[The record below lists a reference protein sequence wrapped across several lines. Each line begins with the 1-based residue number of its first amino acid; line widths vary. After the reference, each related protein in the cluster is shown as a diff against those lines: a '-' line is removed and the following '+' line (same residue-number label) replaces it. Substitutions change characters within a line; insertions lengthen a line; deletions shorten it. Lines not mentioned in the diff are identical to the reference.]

1 MTKVI
6 MDCDPG
12 IDDAIALTVLLA
24 HPEKADLIGVTTV
37 GGNVQL
43 DYVTQNAQKL
53 LTFLGSH
60 AELAAGQATPL
71 VKEIQTASHVHG
83 KTGMDGYDFPENSL
97 DYPIKSHN
105 AVTYMYDKIINSDEK
120 INLVATAPLTNVAL
134 LLKTFPDVK
143 ENIEHI
149 YIMGGSTLQG
159 NITLAAE
166 FNAYVDPEAMD
177 IVFNSGLPITLSGL
191 NLTENKAYVTMDEIS
206 KIKDLGHV
214 GVMVSAILDI
224 YAGHESSIGMTKI
237 PIHDACAV
245 ISLIAPEL
253 FTKSTNYSMDVSL
266 TNDQYR
272 GMTYPDRRVDS
283 EKKNSIKVLEDVDRE
298 AFVKF
303 IFDSIASYDKK

>member
-37 GGNVQL
+37 GGNVKL
-43 DYVTQNAQKL
+43 DYVTKNAKKL
-53 LTFLGSH
+53 LTFLNSH
-60 AELAAGQATPL
+60 AELASGQATPL
-71 VKEIQTASHVHG
+71 VKKIETAVEIHG
-83 KTGMDGYDFPENSL
+83 KTGMDGYDFPENSQ
-97 DYPIKSHN
+97 DYPLTSHN
-105 AVTYMYDKIINSDEK
+105 AVTYMHDRISTSDEK

-143 ENIEHI
+143 EKIEHI

-191 NLTENKAYVTMDEIS
+191 NLTENKAYLTMDEIN
-206 KIKDLGHV
+206 KIKDLGRV
-214 GVMVSAILDI
+214 GVMA
-224 YAGHESSIGMTKI
+224 SSILNFYTKAELEKGMTKI

-253 FTKSTNYSMDVSL
+253 FTESSNYSIDVSL
-266 TNDQYR
+266 SNDQYR
-272 GMTYPDRRVDS
+272 GMTYPDRRTDAPQ
-283 EKKNSIKVLEDVDRE
+283 KNKIKVLEDVDRD

-303 IFDSIASYDKK
+303 LFDSIQSYEK

>member
-12 IDDAIALTVLLA
+12 IDDAIALTILLA
-24 HPEKADLIGVTTV
+24 HPDKADLIGVTTV
-37 GGNVQL
+37 GGNVKL

-60 AELAAGQATPL
+60 AELASGQAVPL
-71 VKEIQTASHVHG
+71 VKGIKTASQVHG
-83 KTGMDGYDFPENSL
+83 KTGMDGYDFPKNSL
-97 DYPIKSHN
+97 DYPLTSSN
-105 AVTYMYDKIINSDEK
+105 AVTYMYDRISKSNEK

-143 ENIEHI
+143 QNIEHI

-159 NITLAAE
+159 NVTLAAE

-191 NLTENKAYVTMDEIS
+191 NLTEDKAYLTMEEIDQ
-206 KIKDLGHV
+206 IKNLGHV
-214 GVMVSAILDI
+214 GVMASSILDF
-224 YAGHESSIGMTKI
+224 YSAHERSKGMTKI

-266 TNDQYR
+266 TNDQFR
-272 GMTYPDRRVDS
+272 GMTYPDRRIS
-283 EKKNSIKVLEDVDRE
+283 AEQKNNIKVLEDVDRE

-303 IFDSIASYDKK
+303 IFDSIQSYDN

>member
-24 HPEKADLIGVTTV
+24 HQKQAQLIGVTTV
-37 GGNVQL
+37 GGNVKL
-43 DYVTQNAQKL
+43 DYVTKNAKKL
-53 LTFLGSH
+53 LTFLGSN
-60 AELAAGQATPL
+60 AELASGQAKPL
-71 VKEIQTASHVHG
+71 VKEIETAGEIHG
-83 KTGMDGYDFPENSL
+83 KTGMDGYDFPKESL
-97 DYPIKSHN
+97 NYPLTSNN
-105 AVTYMYDKIINSDEK
+105 AVTYMYDRISKSNEK
-120 INLVATAPLTNVAL
+120 VNIVATAPLTNIAL
-134 LLKTFPDVK
+134 LLKTFPDISEK
-143 ENIEHI
+143 IEHI

-191 NLTENKAYVTMDEIS
+191 NLTENKAYLTMDEIN

-214 GVMVSAILDI
+214 GVMA
-224 YAGHESSIGMTKI
+224 SSILNFYTKAELEKGMTKI

-245 ISLIAPEL
+245 ISLLAPDL
-253 FTKSTNYSMDVSL
+253 FTKSTNYSMDVCL

-272 GMTYPDRRVDS
+272 GMTYPDRRTDAPI
-283 EKKNSIKVLEDVDRE
+283 KNSIKVLEDVDRD
-298 AFVKF
+298 AFVKYL
-303 IFDSIASYDKK
+303 FDSISSYE

>member
-24 HPEKADLIGVTTV
+24 HQTKADLIGVTTV
-37 GGNVQL
+37 GGNVKL
-43 DYVTQNAQKL
+43 DYVTKNAKKL

-60 AELAAGQATPL
+60 AELASGQATPL
-71 VKEIQTASHVHG
+71 VKEIETAGEIHG
-83 KTGMDGYDFPENSL
+83 KTGMDGYDFPKDSQN
-97 DYPIKSHN
+97 YPLTSTN
-105 AVTYMYDKIINSDEK
+105 AVTYMYDRISKSDEK
-120 INLVATAPLTNVAL
+120 VNIVATAPLTNIAL

-177 IVFNSGLPITLSGL
+177 IVFNSKIPITLSGL
-191 NLTENKAYVTMDEIS
+191 NLTENKAYLTMDEIGR
-206 KIKDLGHV
+206 IKDLGPV
-214 GVMVSAILDI
+214 GVMASSILDF
-224 YAGHESSIGMTKI
+224 YAKAELEKGMTKI

-266 TNDQYR
+266 SNDQYR
-272 GMTYPDRRVDS
+272 GMTYPDRRTDAPH
-283 EKKNSIKVLEDVDRE
+283 KNSIKVLEDVDRE

-303 IFDSIASYDKK
+303 LFDSIQSYDK

>member
-37 GGNVQL
+37 GGNVKL
-43 DYVTQNAQKL
+43 DYVTKNAKKL
-53 LTFLGSH
+53 LTFLGSN
-60 AELAAGQATPL
+60 AELASGQATPL
-71 VKEIQTASHVHG
+71 VKEVETAGEIHG

-97 DYPIKSHN
+97 DYPLTSDN
-105 AVTYMYDKIINSDEK
+105 AVTYMYDRITKSDEK
-120 INLVATAPLTNVAL
+120 VNLVATAPLTNVAL

-143 ENIEHI
+143 QNIEHI

-191 NLTENKAYVTMDEIS
+191 NLTENKAYLTMDEIG

-214 GVMVSAILDI
+214 GVMASSILDF
-224 YAGHESSIGMTKI
+224 YAKAELDKGMTKI

-253 FTKSTNYSMDVSL
+253 FTKSSTYSMDVSL

-272 GMTYPDRRVDS
+272 GMTYPDRRTDAPI
-283 EKKNSIKVLEDVDRE
+283 KNQIKVLEDVDRE

-303 IFDSIASYDKK
+303 IFDSLSSYDK

>member
-24 HPEKADLIGVTTV
+24 HQKQAQLIGVTTV
-37 GGNVQL
+37 GGNVKL
-43 DYVTQNAQKL
+43 DYVTKNAKKL
-53 LTFLGSH
+53 LTFLGSNT
-60 AELAAGQATPL
+60 ELASGQAKPL
-71 VKEIQTASHVHG
+71 VKEIETAGEIHG
-83 KTGMDGYDFPENSL
+83 KTGMDGYDFPKESL
-97 DYPIKSHN
+97 NYPLTSNN
-105 AVTYMYDKIINSDEK
+105 AVTYMYDRISKSNEK
-120 INLVATAPLTNVAL
+120 VNIVATAPLTNIAL
-134 LLKTFPDVK
+134 LLKTFPDIS
-143 ENIEHI
+143 ERIEHI

-191 NLTENKAYVTMDEIS
+191 NLTENKAYLTMDEIN

-214 GVMVSAILDI
+214 GLMA
-224 YAGHESSIGMTKI
+224 SSILNFYTKAELEKGMTKI

-245 ISLIAPEL
+245 ISLLAPDL
-253 FTKSTNYSMDVSL
+253 FTKSTNYSMDVCL

-272 GMTYPDRRVDS
+272 GMTYPDRRTDAPI
-283 EKKNSIKVLEDVDRE
+283 KNNIKVLEDVDRD
-298 AFVKF
+298 AFVKYL
-303 IFDSIASYDKK
+303 FDSISSYE

>member
-24 HPEKADLIGVTTV
+24 HPKEADLIGVTTV
-37 GGNVQL
+37 GGNVKL
-43 DYVTQNAQKL
+43 DYVTKNAQKL

-60 AELAAGQATPL
+60 AELASGQATPL
-71 VKEIQTASHVHG
+71 VKDVETASEVHG
-83 KTGMDGYDFPENSL
+83 KTGMDGYDFPKDSFN
-97 DYPIKSHN
+97 YPIKSHN
-105 AVTYMYDKIINSDEK
+105 AVTYLYDKISNSSEK
-120 INLVATAPLTNVAL
+120 IDLVATAPLTNIAL

-143 ENIEHI
+143 DKIKHI

-166 FNAYVDPEAMD
+166 FNAYVDPEACK
-177 IVFNSGLPITLSGL
+177 IVFDSGLPITLSGL
-191 NLTENKAYVTMDEIS
+191 NFTENKAYLTMDEIDQ
-206 KIKDLGHV
+206 IKNLGRV
-214 GVMVSAILDI
+214 GEMANAILDF
-224 YAGHESSIGMTKI
+224 YTAHERSVGMTKI

-253 FTKSTNYSMDVSL
+253 FTKSTNYSMEVSL
-266 TNDQYR
+266 TDDDFR
-272 GMTYPDRRVDS
+272 GMTYPDRRMKPD
-283 EKKNSIKVLEDVDRE
+283 KKNNIKVLEDVDRK

-303 IFDSIASYDKK
+303 IFDSLASYDK

>member
-1 MTKVI
+1 
-6 MDCDPG
+6 
-12 IDDAIALTVLLA
+12 
-24 HPEKADLIGVTTV
+24 
-37 GGNVQL
+37 
-43 DYVTQNAQKL
+43 
-53 LTFLGSH
+53 
-60 AELAAGQATPL
+60 
-71 VKEIQTASHVHG
+71 
-83 KTGMDGYDFPENSL
+83 
-97 DYPIKSHN
+97 
-105 AVTYMYDKIINSDEK
+105 MYDKISNSDEK

-143 ENIEHI
+143 EKIEHI

-166 FNAYVDPEAMD
+166 FNAYVDPEAMH

-191 NLTENKAYVTMDEIS
+191 NLTENKAYITMDEIS

-214 GVMVSAILDI
+214 GVMASSILDV

-266 TNDQYR
+266 TNDQFR
-272 GMTYPDRRVDS
+272 GMTYPDRRVDAD
-283 EKKNSIKVLEDVDRE
+283 KKNNIKVLEDVDRE

-303 IFDSIASYDKK
+303 IFDSLASYEK

>member
-24 HPEKADLIGVTTV
+24 HQKQAQLIGVTTV
-37 GGNVQL
+37 GGNVKL
-43 DYVTQNAQKL
+43 DYVTKNAKKL
-53 LTFLGSH
+53 LTFLGSN
-60 AELAAGQATPL
+60 AELASGQAKPL
-71 VKEIQTASHVHG
+71 VKEIETAGEIHG
-83 KTGMDGYDFPENSL
+83 KTGMNGYDFPKESL
-97 DYPIKSHN
+97 NYPLTSNN
-105 AVTYMYDKIINSDEK
+105 AVTYMYDRISKSNEK
-120 INLVATAPLTNVAL
+120 VNIVATAPLTNIAL
-134 LLKTFPDVK
+134 LLKTFPDISEK
-143 ENIEHI
+143 IEHI

-191 NLTENKAYVTMDEIS
+191 NLTENKAYLTMDEIN

-214 GVMVSAILDI
+214 GVMA
-224 YAGHESSIGMTKI
+224 SSILNFYTKAELEKGMTKI

-245 ISLIAPEL
+245 ISLLAPDL
-253 FTKSTNYSMDVSL
+253 FTKSTNYSMDVCL

-272 GMTYPDRRVDS
+272 GMTYPDRRTDAPI
-283 EKKNSIKVLEDVDRE
+283 KNSIKVLEDVDRD
-298 AFVKF
+298 AFVKYL
-303 IFDSIASYDKK
+303 FDSISSYE

>member
-37 GGNVQL
+37 GGNVKL
-43 DYVTQNAQKL
+43 DYVTKNAQKL
-53 LTFLGSH
+53 LTFLGSD
-60 AELAAGQATPL
+60 AELASGQATPL
-71 VKEIQTASHVHG
+71 VKEVETASEVHG
-83 KTGMDGYDFPENSL
+83 KTGMDGYDFPANSL
-97 DYPIKSHN
+97 DYPVVSHN
-105 AVTYMYDKIINSDEK
+105 AVTYMYDRISKSDEK
-120 INLVATAPLTNVAL
+120 VNIVATAPLTNVAL
-134 LLKTFPDVK
+134 LLKTFPNVK

-166 FNAYVDPEAMD
+166 FNAYVDPEAMS

-191 NLTENKAYVTMDEIS
+191 NLTENKAYLTMDEIDQ
-206 KIKDLGHV
+206 IKNLGHV
-214 GVMVSAILDI
+214 GVMANSILEF
-224 YAGHESSIGMTKI
+224 YTAHERSVGMTKI
-237 PIHDACAV
+237 PVHDACAV
-245 ISLIAPEL
+245 LSLIAPEL

-266 TNDQYR
+266 TNDQFR
-272 GMTYPDRRVDS
+272 GMTYPDRRMKVDQ
-283 EKKNSIKVLEDVDRE
+283 KNDIKVLEDVDRE

-303 IFDSIASYDKK
+303 IFDSLSSYDK